1 MSASI
6 ATAAVAAPD
15 PSPSP
20 VELSRGSSVRVGE
33 VAKAVVAPVL
43 FGAVLFGAWE
53 AAVAIFDIKPYFL
66 VPPSDILDRFVENW
80 DRIWAAMQV
89 SGTNA
94 LFGLVGGAAL
104 GVAMSFLLLRFR
116 VLDEIVTP
124 LSIALNAVPI
134 FVLVAVFN
142 NMFALTSE
150 VPRRLMVTLVVY
162 FVVLVNVARGLRQV
176 HATHVELM
184 HSYAASDWQILKRV
198 RVPNAIPYFFTAVRI
213 AAPLSVI
220 TAFVSEYFGG
230 SQNGLGNKITS
241 NLATSKKAEGWA
253 YVVGACLLGLVFYL
267 ISIIMESA
275 ATPGGGERAG
285 ERA

>member
-1 MSASI
+1 MSI
-6 ATAAVAAPD
+6 A
-15 PSPSP
+15 P
-20 VELSRGSSVRVGE
+20 VEVQRGTSVRASAV
-33 VAKAVVAPVL
+33 VKAVVPPVL
-43 FGAVLFGAWE
+43 FGALLFGAWE
-53 AAVAIFDIKPYFL
+53 AAVAVFDIKPYFL
-66 VPPSDILDRFVENW
+66 VPPSAILDRFVDNW
-80 DRIWAAMQV
+80 DRIWAAMEV
-89 SGTNA
+89 SGANA
-94 LFGLVGGAAL
+94 LFGLVAGAL
-104 GVAMSFLLLRFR
+104 FGVAMSFLLLRFR

-124 LSIALNAVPI
+124 LSVALNAIPI

-142 NMFALTSE
+142 NMFAITSE

-176 HATHVELM
+176 EATHLELM
-184 HSYAASDWQILKRV
+184 HSYAATDWQILKRV
-198 RVPNAIPYFFTAVRI
+198 RVPNAIPFFFTAVRV

-253 YVVGACLLGLVFYL
+253 YVVGACLLGLTFYL

-275 ATPGGGERAG
+275 ATPGGGG
-285 ERA
+285 ERSRERS